1 MMEEGIT
8 MIFLPES
15 IKRILE
21 RIEEAY
27 KRDIMRR
34 RAYYSSISKNGKT
47 YKGTDTV
54 KFQLESF
61 QEFKA
66 SLENGTSPLLTCEE
80 GKEDEAKIR
89 LMHAVYKW
97 FEPLG
102 MEDIYRIKN
111 DVYIQRGL
119 KSRIKKLSKNLKTK
133 EESLCLLRFLNYA
146 YASSWGQEDEN
157 YEVRDFRLVE
167 SEEEF
172 EKILKKYRDAEDLTA
187 NEGTVDFTTIRVA
200 LVPIDEVSI
209 YKDKGIWE
217 EYRQF
222 IERYLV
228 CLKISDLIKM
238 FNLWHDVRE
247 TAIYY
252 IYVPK

>member
-1 MMEEGIT
+1 MKEEGIT

-15 IKRILE
+15 IKRILK
-21 RIEEAY
+21 RTEEAY
-27 KRDIMRR
+27 RRDIIRR
-34 RAYYSSISKNGKT
+34 MAYYSSISINGKT

-54 KFQLESF
+54 IFQLECF
-61 QEFKA
+61 QNFKA

-89 LMHAVYKW
+89 LMYAVYKW

-111 DVYIQRGL
+111 DVYIQSGL
-119 KSRIKKLSKNLKTK
+119 KSRIKKLSKNSKTK
-133 EESLCLLRFLNYA
+133 EESLCLLGFLNNA

-172 EKILKKYRDAEDLTA
+172 EKILKEYRDAEDLTA
-187 NEGTVDFTTIRVA
+187 SKGIVDFTTIRVA
-200 LVPIDEVSI
+200 LVPVDDISI
-209 YKDKGIWE
+209 YKKKEILE
-217 EYRQF
+217 EYQRF
-222 IERYLV
+222 IRRYLV
-228 CLKISDLIKM
+228 DRNIDDLLKM
-238 FNLWHDVRE
+238 FDLWHDVRE

-252 IYVPK
+252 IYAPK

>member
-1 MMEEGIT
+1 MKEEGMT

-21 RIEEAY
+21 RTEEAY
-27 KRDIMRR
+27 KRDIMRH
-34 RAYYSSISKNGKT
+34 RAYYSSISRNGKT

-54 KFQLESF
+54 RFQLKCF

-66 SLENGTSPLLTCEE
+66 SLENGTSPLLTCQE

-119 KSRIKKLSKNLKTK
+119 KSRIKKLSKNSKSK
-133 EESLCLLRFLNYA
+133 EEALCLLRFLNYA
-146 YASSWGQEDEN
+146 YASSWGQEDEE

-172 EKILKKYRDAEDLTA
+172 EKILKEYRDAEDLTA
-187 NEGTVDFTTIRVA
+187 SKGIIDFTTIRVA
-200 LVPIDEVSI
+200 LVPVDDISI
-209 YKDKGIWE
+209 YKNKGILE
-217 EYRQF
+217 EYQRF
-222 IERYLV
+222 IRRYLV
-228 CLKISDLIKM
+228 DRKIDDLLKM
-238 FNLWHDVRE
+238 FDLWHDVRK

-252 IYVPK
+252 IYAPK

>member
-1 MMEEGIT
+1 MKEEGIT
-8 MIFLPES
+8 MIDLPKS

-21 RIEEAY
+21 RTEEAY

-34 RAYYSSISKNGKT
+34 RAYYSSISRNGKT
-47 YKGTDTV
+47 YKETDTV
-54 KFQLESF
+54 KFQLKCF
-61 QEFKA
+61 KEFKA
-66 SLENGTSPLLTCEE
+66 SLENGTSPLLTCKE

-111 DVYIQRGL
+111 DVYIQMGL
-119 KSRIKKLSKNLKTK
+119 RSRIMKLSKNSKSK
-133 EESLCLLRFLNYA
+133 EEALCLLRFLNYA
-146 YASSWGQEDEN
+146 YASSWGQEDEE

-172 EKILKKYRDAEDLTA
+172 EKILKEYRDAEDLTA
-187 NEGTVDFTTIRVA
+187 SKGIVNFTIIRVA
-200 LVPIDEVSI
+200 LVPVDDISI
-209 YKDKGIWE
+209 YKNKGIWE
-217 EYRQF
+217 EYQRF
-222 IERYLV
+222 IRRYLV
-228 CLKISDLIKM
+228 DRNIDDLLKM
-238 FNLWHDVRE
+238 FDLWYDVRK

-252 IYVPK
+252 IYAPK